1 MISTF
6 GAVFDAN
13 VLYSSRIR
21 SLLMELTM
29 SGLFRPYWSVD
40 IHREW
45 MEAVNTN
52 AGIAI
57 EKLETT
63 RSHMDTA
70 VPDACVT
77 GYVGLIPALTLP
89 DPDDRHVLAV
99 AIRAGASAIVTFNE
113 KHFPIEALEPYGLH
127 TRHPDMFIRDVDG
140 IDPGVVAEAARADL
154 AHYQNPP
161 LSVDEYIAG
170 LEAAGLPQTAQH
182 LRGVRVLLSGA

>member
-13 VLYSSRIR
+13 VLYGSRIR
-21 SLLMELTM
+21 SLLMELAM
-29 SGLFRPYWSVD
+29 SGLFRPYWSAD

-45 MEAVNTN
+45 MTAVSEKT
-52 AGIAI
+52 GIEIAR
-57 EKLETT
+57 LETT
-63 RSHMDTA
+63 RNCMDAA

-77 GYVGLIPALTLP
+77 GYEGLIPALTLP

-99 AIRAGASAIVTFNE
+99 AIRAGANAIVTFND
-113 KHFPIEALEPYGLH
+113 KDFPIEVLEPYGLH
-127 TRHPDMFIRDVDG
+127 TRHADMFIRDVDG

-154 AHYQNPP
+154 VHYQNPP

-170 LEAAGLPQTAQH
+170 LEAAGLPKTARH
-182 LRGVRVLLSGA
+182 LRGVRVLLGGA